1 MIVKM
6 YVFFSNKLENF
17 LIEQKIISIEQKE
30 IYAYGLVCLIARIG
44 TILYLLLLSI
54 CLRAVWQAVVFYFVF
69 LAMRKFAGGYHA
81 TTYVKCNALYLLTFM
96 VSVLG
101 DRYVVS
107 NFNSLYLSVFILL
120 FVFMT
125 VLIFS
130 PIENPNNPIEDGQEK
145 KFRRY
150 SLLIASAL
158 SVGEMVL
165 FFLDLPIHRMLL
177 ISMFLAVVYM
187 YVEVINRK
195 RKEGNVREKDNP

>member
-30 IYAYGLVCLIARIG
+30 IYAYGLECLIARIG

-69 LAMRKFAGGYHA
+69 LAKRKFAGGYHA